1 MKYVGLDLHKKNIFA
16 TVLDDGGKI
25 ISKAQIRSKKEDI
38 YYYLK
43 KQQETD
49 NLSIAME
56 ASYNWQYYYRII
68 ENLTDNITLAHPLK
82 TRIIGEAKIK
92 TDKIDS
98 RVLAYMLKADML
110 PACYVPTKNAMENKI
125 LLRSRISLVR
135 IRTQIKNRI
144 HTIIDRNRDSYNGL
158 LENLTDTFGKTG
170 IKIMQNTKIDEVDY
184 KILID
189 QLDLISYIN
198 EKIKNIE
205 AEIGK
210 KALMDDDIKLLK
222 TIPGVGDFT
231 AFLVKSEI
239 DDIKR
244 FSSKEKLCSY
254 AGLVPSIYS
263 SGEKLYRGRITKQ
276 GNKYI
281 RWALCEAA
289 QISLRNSL
297 YFRYYYYKVKNKKNT
312 NSAII
317 ALARRMLEIIYII
330 LKEKREY
337 IEKPINI
344 LQLAAHKLV

>member
-1 MKYVGLDLHKKNIFA
+1 MKYIGLDLHKKNIFA

-25 ISKAQIRSKKEDI
+25 ISKVQIRSKKEDI

-110 PACYVPTKNAMENKI
+110 PACYVPSKDAMENKI

-135 IRTQIKNRI
+135 IRTQIKNKI
-144 HTIIDRNRDSYNGL
+144 HAIIDRNRDSYNGL
-158 LENLTDTFGKTG
+158 LDNLTDIFGKTG
-170 IKIMQNTKIDEVDY
+170 IKILQNTKIQEVDY

-222 TIPGVGDFT
+222 TIPGIGDFT
-231 AFLVKSEI
+231 AFLIKSEI
-239 DDIKR
+239 DDICG
-244 FSSKEKLCSY
+244 FSSKERLCSY

-289 QISLRNSL
+289 QISLRSSL
-297 YFRYYYYKVKNKKNT
+297 YFRYYYYKVKNRKNT

-317 ALARRMLEIIYII
+317 ALARRMLEIVYVI

-337 IEKPINI
+337 IEKPINV
-344 LQLAAHKLV
+344 L

>member
-1 MKYVGLDLHKKNIFA
+1 L
-16 TVLDDGGKI
+16 
-25 ISKAQIRSKKEDI
+25 
-38 YYYLK
+38 
-43 KQQETD
+43 
-49 NLSIAME
+49 
-56 ASYNWQYYYRII
+56 QYYYRISK
-68 ENLTDNITLAHPLK
+68 NLTNNITLAHPLK

-98 RVLAYMLKADML
+98 RILAYMLKADML

-135 IRTQIKNRI
+135 IRTQIKNKI
-144 HTIIDRNRDSYNGL
+144 HAIIDRNRDTYNSL
-158 LENLTDTFGKTG
+158 LDNLTDTFGKTG
-170 IKIMQNTKIDEVDY
+170 IKILKNTKIKEVDY
-184 KILID
+184 KVLTEH
-189 QLDLISYIN
+189 LDLISYIN

-205 AEIGK
+205 TEINK
-210 KALMDDDIKLLK
+210 KALID
-222 TIPGVGDFT
+222 
-231 AFLVKSEI
+231 

-297 YFRYYYYKVKNKKNT
+297 YFRYHYNKVKNKKNT
-312 NSAII
+312 NSCN
-317 ALARRMLEIIYII
+317 YCTC
-330 LKEKREY
+330 
-337 IEKPINI
+337 
-344 LQLAAHKLV
+344 